1 MTGGTGP
8 AASLRRLMPR
18 RAALLPALAIAA
30 VLAGCAQDNPN
41 LIPPD
46 KATALQREVDAI
58 QQACDEGDMSAL
70 RTAVTEA
77 RHRVSELGP
86 STDRRLR
93 RNITAWLRH
102 IERTAPEDCRA
113 QETPTPSPT
122 ETATPTPTETA
133 TPTPTETATPTP
145 TPTPPPT
152 ETATPTPTEAPPEGG
167 GVPAPEG
174 TLTTP

>member
-1 MTGGTGP
+1 
-8 AASLRRLMPR
+8 MPR

-58 QQACDEGDMSAL
+58 QQACEDGDEVAL
-70 RTAVTEA
+70 RTALTEA

-86 STDRRLR
+86 KTDRRLR
-93 RNITAWLRH
+93 RNITAWLRQ

-113 QETPTPSPT
+113 QETPTPTPTPT

-145 TPTPPPT
+145 T
-152 ETATPTPTEAPPEGG
+152 ETATPTPTETAPQGG